1 VEPCGAVASCQE
13 LQKKRTDL
21 SLLSLEEVEAGAGA
35 DVISCTIVV
44 IVGWS
49 PCWAF

>member
-1 VEPCGAVASCQE
+1 MEPCGAVASCQE

-21 SLLSLEEVEAGAGA
+21 LLSLEEVEEAGTGA

-44 IVGWS
+44 IVG
-49 PCWAF
+49 